1 MEDKFYYPWP
11 VQVRY
16 VDPKKFEWRGGIVI
30 EEKLFCGDGAQ
41 CLNLNTYFN
50 YMSSLGF
57 APDDVLVELDWID
70 LEQKI
75 LDLKI

>member
-1 MEDKFYYPWP
+1 MEDKFYYLWP

-16 VDPKKFEWRGGIVI
+16 IDPKKFEWRGGIVI
-30 EEKLFCGDGAQ
+30 EEKLFRGDGAQ

>member
-1 MEDKFYYPWP
+1 
-11 VQVRY
+11 
-16 VDPKKFEWRGGIVI
+16 
-30 EEKLFCGDGAQ
+30 
-41 CLNLNTYFN
+41 
-50 YMSSLGF
+50 MSSLGF